1 MDSGNWGEGRRGR
14 GGRVGGLNYGF
25 KEGKGMMRS
34 YFNSVVWMEV
44 KLREED
50 RGDGRIWEG

>member
-1 MDSGNWGEGRRGR
+1 M
-14 GGRVGGLNYGF
+14 LNYGF
-25 KEGKGMMRS
+25 KEGKRMMRS

-50 RGDGRIWEG
+50 GGDGRIWEG

>member
-1 MDSGNWGEGRRGR
+1 M
-14 GGRVGGLNYGF
+14 LNYGF